1 MIPKR
6 EVTWGFTVGRNY
18 EKKYRK
24 IEYEAFNGIAVAG
37 SSGSGKSQSLAYWLT
52 QLCYKGYMLV
62 PCEYDGAYGITD
74 SLFTRME
81 HLEPAF
87 LQPFAVTTS
96 DILQSIKYIES
107 LIEHRRKNP
116 QEFHYPVMLVIDEFS
131 SFYISNTQRLS
142 LDRLLHIINTG
153 RKYHVR
159 TMLAG
164 QTWSQ
169 INSNHIAQIREAC
182 NTKIIHRIGIKNL
195 GMLISADSTDFRIAS
210 QLKTGYVYFNGEVL
224 YVPSQLDHEM
234 KLLVHEETKTYADWY
249 RGTAHLS
256 KEELLHYLI
265 LEDKNILYKDTRAV
279 EIRALL
285 EQNPNMSARAI
296 YNHIGGNKNQVFAII
311 RDVKNTMQT
320 AQ

>member
-1 MIPKR
+1 
-6 EVTWGFTVGRNY
+6 
-18 EKKYRK
+18 
-24 IEYEAFNGIAVAG
+24 
-37 SSGSGKSQSLAYWLT
+37 
-52 QLCYKGYMLV
+52 
-62 PCEYDGAYGITD
+62 
-74 SLFTRME
+74 
-81 HLEPAF
+81 
-87 LQPFAVTTS
+87 
-96 DILQSIKYIES
+96 
-107 LIEHRRKNP
+107 
-116 QEFHYPVMLVIDEFS
+116 
-131 SFYISNTQRLS
+131 
-142 LDRLLHIINTG
+142 
-153 RKYHVR
+153 
-159 TMLAG
+159 
-164 QTWSQ
+164 
-169 INSNHIAQIREAC
+169 
-182 NTKIIHRIGIKNL
+182 
-195 GMLISADSTDFRIAS
+195 MLISADSTDFRIAS